1 MPTLQGTYFYADFFS
16 NWVRSF
22 RLVGNTATEKRDWT
36 SSFGSL
42 NSISGFGQDGQGEL
56 YIVTI
61 SGSVYKIVAA
71 PS

>member
-1 MPTLQGTYFYADFFS
+1 
-16 NWVRSF
+16 VRSF